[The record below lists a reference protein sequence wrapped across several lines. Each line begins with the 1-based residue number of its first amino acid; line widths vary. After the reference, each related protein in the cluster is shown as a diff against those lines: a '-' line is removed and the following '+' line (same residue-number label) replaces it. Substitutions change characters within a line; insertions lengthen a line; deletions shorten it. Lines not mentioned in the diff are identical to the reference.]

1 MGPVILLIL
10 LAVFIGAL
18 SQRLTGMGFALV
30 SGPFL
35 VLLMDP
41 LAGVVLVNLC
51 GIVSSLIV
59 LWRTYREA
67 DWKLAGGLIVAAT
80 VGTLPGALLAVLM
93 PGAALEVFIGAL
105 VVVALTSSLVLNL
118 YAPPIPRNT
127 GTVTATGLVSGVM
140 NASAGV
146 GGPALSALA
155 LLSRWEQRSFAATI
169 QPVFA
174 VMGVSSVVGKLV
186 FDQDAWPVLDGA
198 TWALL
203 LAALVGGQVL
213 GEWLSRITPV
223 QAARTGMLALA
234 FLGGLLTIGR
244 GLGWL

>member
-127 GTVTATGLVSGVM
+127 GTV
-140 NASAGV
+140 
-146 GGPALSALA
+146 
-155 LLSRWEQRSFAATI
+155 
-169 QPVFA
+169 
-174 VMGVSSVVGKLV
+174 K
-186 FDQDAWPVLDGA
+186 
-198 TWALL
+198 
-203 LAALVGGQVL
+203 
-213 GEWLSRITPV
+213 
-223 QAARTGMLALA
+223 
-234 FLGGLLTIGR
+234 IGR
-244 GLGWL
+244 AH